1 MMGTSS
7 CAIIFSYN
15 SQMDVEFY
23 VRNFDA
29 LQLDKMIICAEGDLD
44 ISKIRVMAEGKNIDL
59 ILCSERLGK
68 TNAYN
73 SALKHM
79 DCDLA
84 FLISGDVR
92 FDPGIIKKIE
102 RKIAGNEIIIPR
114 VLPVPSEKLASKIAS
129 VMWNVHDTYL
139 TSSDDFYVKS
149 GGEFQAIPAKFLI
162 NLPPVVND
170 DEFLCLSAKRD
181 GAMVLYSD
189 DFIVHNWVPETFHD
203 LLIQRIRVNFGHM
216 EMERHFGKSSS
227 LILNFPRNIKK
238 SVLLMKTHLKRYPS
252 DIAFIFPA
260 ILIELISITYAFFD
274 FKTYRGHML
283 WKVVKTSKD
292 SGNGT

>member
-1 MMGTSS
+1 
-7 CAIIFSYN
+7 
-15 SQMDVEFY
+15 MDVEFF
-23 VRNFDA
+23 VKNFDT
-29 LQLDKMIICAEGDLD
+29 LQLDKMIICAEGDLNV
-44 ISKIRVMAEGKNIDL
+44 SKIRHMAEGKNIDL
-59 ILCSERLGK
+59 ILGSERLGK

-73 SALKHM
+73 SALKRM
-79 DCDLA
+79 NCDLA

-92 FDPGIIKKIE
+92 FDPSIIKKIE
-102 RKIAGNEIIIPR
+102 MKITGNEIIIPR

-149 GGEFQAIPAKFLI
+149 GGEFQAVPAKFLI
-162 NLPPVVND
+162 DLPPVVND

-189 DFIVHNWVPETFHD
+189 EYIVHNWVPETFHD

-216 EMERHFGKSSS
+216 EMEKYFGKSSS
-227 LILNFPRNIKK
+227 LILNFPKNIKK
-238 SVLLMKTHLKRYPS
+238 SVLLMKNHLKRFPL
-252 DIAFIFPA
+252 DMAFILPA
-260 ILIELISITYAFFD
+260 ILIELVSIIYAFFD
-274 FKTYRGHML
+274 FKTYRDHKL
-283 WKVVKTSKD
+283 WKIVNTSKD